1 MKMDSNIYLHS
12 ECDFE
17 AGSVSNLEPWIK
29 TVITKENKTLGE
41 LNYIFCTDE
50 YLLEKNQTFLNHNT
64 YTDIITFD
72 YSEEN
77 QISGDI
83 FISIERVKENA
94 RKFAVEFETE
104 LKRVMIH
111 GVLHLIGYKDKSE
124 DEQKLMR
131 EKENFYLEEIS

>member
-41 LNYIFCTDE
+41 INYIFCTDE

-131 EKENFYLEEIS
+131 EKENYYLEEIS

>member
-1 MKMDSNIYLHS
+1 MKMNSNIYLHS

-17 AGSVSNLEPWIK
+17 ARSVSNLEPWIK

-41 LNYIFCTDE
+41 INYIFCTDE

>member
-41 LNYIFCTDE
+41 INYIFCTDE

-72 YSEEN
+72 YSEEK

-131 EKENFYLEEIS
+131 EKENFYLEKIS

>member
-41 LNYIFCTDE
+41 INYIFCTDE

-111 GVLHLIGYKDKSE
+111 GVLHLIGYNDKSE

-131 EKENFYLEEIS
+131 EKENFYLEKIS

>member
-41 LNYIFCTDE
+41 INYIFCTDE

>member
-41 LNYIFCTDE
+41 INYIFCTDE

-131 EKENFYLEEIS
+131 EKENFYLEKIS

>member
-1 MKMDSNIYLHS
+1 MDSNIYLHS

>member
-1 MKMDSNIYLHS
+1 MKMNSNIYLHS

-41 LNYIFCTDE
+41 INYIFCTDE